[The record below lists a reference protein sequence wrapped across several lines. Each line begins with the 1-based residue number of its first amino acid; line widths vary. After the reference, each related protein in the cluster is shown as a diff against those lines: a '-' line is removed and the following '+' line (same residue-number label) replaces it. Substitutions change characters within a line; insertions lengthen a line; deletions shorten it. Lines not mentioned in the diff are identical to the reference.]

1 MHIDYNIPIPLFPL
15 NACVLLPQTL
25 TPLHIFE
32 DRYRKMVSHAL
43 DSNGYIAMAT
53 FKGERWRQE
62 YEGNPPVRPCVC
74 IGYIL
79 QHERLPD
86 GRYNILLQGV
96 ARAKIVQE
104 VLSTSY
110 REAFLQPLE
119 KEQPPDDMLEPCRDR
134 IEALLADPMLKQWSS
149 AQAVSNWI
157 SKEIPTVALI
167 DQMILSLSRCTEQR
181 YTMLAEPCPCQ
192 RAEWIHKHLE
202 QTRKTF
208 YRAQNFGC
216 SVSEQGIALN

>member
-15 NACVLLPQTL
+15 NACVLLPNTL

-32 DRYRKMVSHAL
+32 DRYRKMVSRAL
-43 DSNGYIAMAT
+43 DSNGLIAMAT

-62 YEGNPPVRPCVC
+62 YEGNPPIRPCVC

-96 ARAKIVQE
+96 SRAKISQE
-104 VLSTSY
+104 ILGASY
-110 REAFLQPLE
+110 REAILRPVE
-119 KEQPPDDMLEPCRDR
+119 KELPGEDILAPCREQ
-134 IEALLADPMLKQWSS
+134 IEKLLADPLLKQWSK

-157 SKEIPTVALI
+157 SSEIPTVALI
-167 DQMILSLSRCTEQR
+167 DQMVLSLCRCTEQR
-181 YTMLAEPCPCQ
+181 YSMLAEPCPCQ
-192 RAEWIHKHLE
+192 RAEWVQKHLE

-208 YRAQNFGC
+208 YRAQSFGC
-216 SVSEQGIALN
+216 SVSEQGLALN